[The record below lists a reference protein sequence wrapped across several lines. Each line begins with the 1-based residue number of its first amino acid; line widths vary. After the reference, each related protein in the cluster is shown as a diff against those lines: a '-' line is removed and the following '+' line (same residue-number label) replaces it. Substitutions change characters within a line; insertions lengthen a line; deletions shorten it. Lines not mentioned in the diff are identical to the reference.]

1 MSLLYE
7 MGKFSLKS
15 WRKHFH
21 LNIYNNKT
29 KDFLRNMEAGGVL
42 PVETLFTKTDLLFE
56 RYVWCLR

>member
-1 MSLLYE
+1 

-42 PVETLFTKTDLLFE
+42 PVEMLFTKTDLLFE
-56 RYVWCLR
+56 RYVRCLR